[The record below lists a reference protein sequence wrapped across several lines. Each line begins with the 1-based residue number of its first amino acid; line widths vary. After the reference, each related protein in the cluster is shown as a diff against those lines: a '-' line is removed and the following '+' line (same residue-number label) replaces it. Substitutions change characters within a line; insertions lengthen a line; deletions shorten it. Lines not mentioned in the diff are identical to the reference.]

1 MKPFLAEALLAVM
14 LLFGAVT
21 GQASAATL
29 PTLEAGWTN
38 PPVSARLRAYWWW
51 LNGNVTTQAITRDLE
66 EMKAKGFGGAVIIDA
81 GGAEQFGNAP
91 VPHGP
96 TFFSPEWRALYKHA
110 LHEADRLGLEM
121 SLNVLSGWNLG
132 GPMVTPDDTVKKAAW
147 SEITIDSTN
156 RLEVKLPSPKAN
168 DGFYRDVCVLAWPVS
183 EEASKEVPLE
193 N

>member
-1 MKPFLAEALLAVM
+1 MKVYFAKAFLSVLLVLQA
-14 LLFGAVT
+14 GT
-21 GQASAATL
+21 GLAFADTPPDFQI
-29 PTLEAGWTN
+29 GWSN

-81 GGAEQFGNAP
+81 GGAEQFGNDR

-132 GPMVTPDDTVKKAAW
+132 GPMVTPDDAIKKVTW
-147 SEITIDSTN
+147 SEIAVDSTN